1 MKGKR
6 LVRVSFVD
14 FCCNFAAAGLR
25 FYAKGVSLLR
35 KHEAMRRQLNGPV
48 AQRRSASQTGGF
60 ECTGSGGVR
69 RRTG

>member
-25 FYAKGVSLLR
+25 FYAKGRLSSAKTR
-35 KHEAMRRQLNGPV
+35 SDAAAAKWASGTAQERISNRRV
-48 AQRRSASQTGGF
+48 
-60 ECTGSGGVR
+60 
-69 RRTG
+69 